1 MKKMLGIALLL
12 ALSTGGVA
20 FAHSHSEFE
29 AGSPQAAKAAGHHNQ
44 KTIGH
49 AAHKAG
55 KEPSSRNDMGPKGHD
70 HRASKT
76 KS

>member
-29 AGSPQAAKAAGHHNQ
+29 ASSAPAAKTGGHHNQ
-44 KTIGH
+44 KAMGH
-49 AAHKAG
+49 EGHGAG
-55 KEPSSRNDMGPKGHD
+55 KGPTSRAGAKGHN
-70 HRASKT
+70 HSAAKSK
-76 KS
+76 S